1 MLAGTKNCW
10 RFIWSEAI
18 WNGKEGY
25 NASSD
30 PDEMIKGYEALP
42 NKERLDIVGAYRRH
56 ALAATRKRIATQ
68 PMNTLFGIF
77 MMKSP

>member
-42 NKERLDIVGAYRRH
+42 NKESLDIGHIGDMPLPLPGSGLLRNR
-56 ALAATRKRIATQ
+56 
-68 PMNTLFGIF
+68 
-77 MMKSP
+77 